1 MGSGLGIEG
10 AGRWRQLDAVQTEG
24 ADFLPNLA
32 VGGYV
37 REIQP
42 DFAHIA
48 SYMNLVASNLLI
60 DRYLSPHPIGASEVE
75 WHSQSYIQPVG
86 NHDRQQAG
94 FKEYQSGSGQPP
106 ER

>member
-42 DFAHIA
+42 DFAHT
-48 SYMNLVASNLLI
+48 
-60 DRYLSPHPIGASEVE
+60 
-75 WHSQSYIQPVG
+75 
-86 NHDRQQAG
+86 
-94 FKEYQSGSGQPP
+94 
-106 ER
+106 